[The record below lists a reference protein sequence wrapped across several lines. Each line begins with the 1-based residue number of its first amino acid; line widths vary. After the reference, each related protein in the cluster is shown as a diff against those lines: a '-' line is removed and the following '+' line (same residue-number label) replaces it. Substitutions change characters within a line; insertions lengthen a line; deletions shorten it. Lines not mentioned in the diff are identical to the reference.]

1 MGMRIHKVFKQ
12 HLMSLM
18 FHLEIMYFNICMS
31 CSAQTVLLDVS
42 MDQTRLFKYFTDEFA
57 CIQVQRVFLI

>member
-1 MGMRIHKVFKQ
+1 MGMKTHQIFKQ

-18 FHLEIMYFNICMS
+18 FHLEIMSFNVCMS

-42 MDQTRLFKYFTDEFA
+42 MDQTRLFKYFIEEFA